1 MERTH
6 FDDFLTL
13 ASQQREPQRLL
24 FVFAAAQLP
33 DEHTED
39 EAQRFAQGQGGTLS
53 PIMYVDKAL
62 HEVANF
68 DALRNESRQMGRKWQ
83 IVFVG
88 ALDGHNGVMLSTE
101 QAEQPLELMV
111 KHIENGEVQR
121 FLAFDQQGQ
130 TVSFV

>member
-1 MERTH
+1 MELTN
-6 FDDFLTL
+6 FDDFLRV
-13 ASQQREPQRLL
+13 ASQQIEPQRLL

-33 DEHTED
+33 DEHTEE
-39 EAQRFAQGQGGTLS
+39 EARRFAQGQGGTLS

-62 HEVANF
+62 HEVPDF
-68 DALRNESRQMGRKWQ
+68 DTLLQESRQMGREWQ

-88 ALDGHNGVMLSTE
+88 ALDGHNGVMLTTE

-121 FLAFDQQGQ
+121 FLAFNQQGQ

>member
-1 MERTH
+1 MAN
-6 FDDFLTL
+6 FDDFLRV
-13 ASQQREPQRLL
+13 AGQQIEPQRLL

-62 HEVANF
+62 NEVPDF
-68 DALRNESRQMGRKWQ
+68 DTLKRESLQMGREWQ

-88 ALDGHNGVMLSTE
+88 ALDGHNGVMLSTK

>member
-68 DALRNESRQMGRKWQ
+68 DALRNESRQMGREWQ

-111 KHIENGEVQR
+111 KQIGRAHV
-121 FLAFDQQGQ
+121 
-130 TVSFV
+130 

>member
-1 MERTH
+1 MELTN
-6 FDDFLTL
+6 FDDFLRM
-13 ASQQREPQRLL
+13 AGQQIEPQRLL

-62 HEVANF
+62 NEVPDF
-68 DALRNESRQMGRKWQ
+68 DTLKRESLQMGREWQ

-121 FLAFDQQGQ
+121 FLAFDTQGQ
-130 TVSFV
+130 AISFL